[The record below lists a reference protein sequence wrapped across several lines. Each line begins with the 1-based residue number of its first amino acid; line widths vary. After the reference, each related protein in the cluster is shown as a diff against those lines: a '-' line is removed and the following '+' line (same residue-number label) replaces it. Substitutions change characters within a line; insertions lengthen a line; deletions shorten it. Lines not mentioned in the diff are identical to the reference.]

1 MLTVEIKNNQNK
13 DIEEVAICF
22 DKEGLDELIKHL
34 EKLRKKPDHTHLMT
48 PSWAGTELTEIK
60 QGGKK
65 YSLVNHLRL
74 VRL

>member
-1 MLTVEIKNNQNK
+1 MLTVEVKNKNK

-22 DKEGLDELIKHL
+22 DKEGLDKLIKHL
-34 EKLRKKPDHTHLMT
+34 EELRKKPGHIHLMT
-48 PSWAGTELTEIK
+48 PSWAGTELTETK
-60 QGGKK
+60 QGGKE